1 MGVGGVVVCGPL
13 HIGRRGARAEDGHPV
28 DAARSVP
35 TPPGT
40 GMGRRLSAIPRC
52 ARLGGESA
60 ESARPEARL
69 RSEKRLRR
77 LRPARRAAGT
87 ARATGRGAL
96 SGWAVVIL
104 CMGKGLWA
112 GLGLRP
118 LIKRLSGALTSER
131 PDA

>member
-69 RSEKRLRR
+69 RSEMRLPPEARSPGGGNRPGNRPWRFVR
-77 LRPARRAAGT
+77 LGGGDLMYGEGLVGRAWPQA
-87 ARATGRGAL
+87 
-96 SGWAVVIL
+96 SY
-104 CMGKGLWA
+104 
-112 GLGLRP
+112 
-118 LIKRLSGALTSER
+118 
-131 PDA
+131 